1 MEVEQ
6 LGDKRSSIQSRLY
19 AHLIAELC
27 TAEGDPKRG
36 LFKTATTLYRCSQ
49 CNGLMTRDVDLKVP
63 CKAGRV
69 ILTNTG
75 EIFYRHERYNQKCLV
90 PMDQNLPTHVFCS
103 HQGCDMELD

>member
-1 MEVEQ
+1 MPILLSAAFLEMDVLVEDCLNYCHSYMNQ
-6 LGDKRSSIQSRLY
+6 ILDTKQSFSCLSDP
-19 AHLIAELC
+19 LIE
-27 TAEGDPKRG
+27 
-36 LFKTATTLYRCSQ
+36 
-49 CNGLMTRDVDLKVP
+49 LMTRDVDLKVP